1 MANVLFFGG
10 VGKVVIDDVGGDF
23 TTAPDIEIDG
33 LKFTEEGNTWPTPE
47 AITAGV
53 HGGQQGPTG
62 ERTPF
67 DIRVLNVDAATVDT
81 IRAAAFALTRKDVQ
95 FTSKD
100 GKTKMVVAKCL
111 LRITTAG
118 IVEHGQYGY
127 VRIEGEG
134 VVSGAGSS
142 NTITHTP

>member
-1 MANVLFFGG
+1 MANVLYFGG
-10 VGKVVIDDVGGDF
+10 VGKVVIDAVGGDF
-23 TTAPDIEIDG
+23 TTAPDIEITQ
-33 LKFTEEGNTWPTPE
+33 FAEEGNTWPVPE

-67 DIRVLNVDAATVDT
+67 SFNALNVDAATVAT
-81 IRAAAFALTRKDVQ
+81 IRSAGYALTRKDVQ

-111 LRITTAG
+111 LRIVTAG
-118 IVEHGQYGY
+118 IAEHGQYGF
-127 VRIEGEG
+127 VTFAGEG
-134 VVSGAGSS
+134 VASGAGAS